1 MHEPQYFEIYVVVP
15 FSHVLK
21 HAYVRITVNLF
32 FFLFFQFA
40 FIFYSFHS
48 YMSANEDLY
57 IYNFDDGMNSP

>member
-32 FFLFFQFA
+32 FFQFA
-40 FIFYSFHS
+40 FIFYSFHL

-57 IYNFDDGMNSP
+57 MYNFDDGMNSP

>member
-32 FFLFFQFA
+32 FFQFA
-40 FIFYSFHS
+40 FIFHSFHS

-57 IYNFDDGMNSP
+57 MYNFDDGMNSP